1 MDLSITKIYLKNF
14 KGYDEITIHPNPDFN
29 IIIGENNIGK
39 SSLFEA
45 IHLWEKCYTNS
56 IKADK
61 ASFYSSKTSRYLNS
75 QDLDFI
81 RIQSY
86 SDLFLDPTN
95 DMHISLTIKHE
106 DVSGNVE
113 EYELG
118 FRLQKPATIENAFLR
133 IYMNDFEE
141 FSKFA
146 VDYKNQTTKKDLS
159 DVIFIYQTRP
169 ISSVSQYEPYMYP
182 VQVEK
187 KILRGASQE
196 ALRNK
201 IILKREMLN
210 DLQTSLSRILEVPV
224 TLELPKSQDYKK
236 KEFVEIQVKVGDK
249 PAKELFLQGSGFI
262 QILEI
267 LSTIEYI
274 NAPLKILLVDEP
286 DSHIHSKLQVNL
298 LKELRNQTSNQF
310 FIISHNDQFVTSSNE
325 GEVFFLNKED
335 LLSKELRPLNFDAFK
350 RIKDELGGVLI
361 PLELLSCAE
370 YIIFVEGNDD
380 QKYIEKI
387 YKKYCQIFSKEN
399 QLKKLAFFPLR
410 GKDNILSKIEFN
422 QRTLSEL
429 FKNKIWVTLFDK
441 DFTQV
446 IHDEE
451 TKTALKAK
459 MNTRGITTSKAI
471 SHAGYCIE
479 SSMFSDIG
487 KLKVVLSNFYEQD
500 VSVFINRW
508 VSEIVEELKNFRSE
522 SFIKLNESFEGQKQN
537 RQSLCTTILN
547 FNSIIGEW
555 NDKKNTYPNCCSQ
568 YMNKYLIDKFVRA
581 LEGDIGVN
589 KIIDPNRN
597 QKLDEVA
604 SKLFNSFIDSIIN
617 QEQYPQEFF
626 ILINELNI
634 Q

>member
-1 MDLSITKIYLKNF
+1 MDLSISKIYLKNF
-14 KGYDEITIHPNPDFN
+14 KGYEEVTIHPNPDFN

-45 IHLWEKCYTNS
+45 IHLWEKCYTTL

-61 ASFYSSKTSRYLNS
+61 ASFYSNKTSRYLNS

-81 RIQSY
+81 RIQSH

-95 DMHISLTIKHE
+95 DMCISVTIKHE
-106 DVSGNVE
+106 TEDGEVE
-113 EYELG
+113 EYDLG

-133 IYMNDFEE
+133 IYMIDSEN

-146 VDYKNQTTKKDLS
+146 IDYKNQTGKKDLS

-210 DLQTSLSRILEVPV
+210 DLQASLSGILEVPV
-224 TLELPKSQDYKK
+224 LLELPKPQDFKK
-236 KEFVEIQVKVGDK
+236 KEFVEVFVKVGDK
-249 PAKELFLQGSGFI
+249 PFKELFLQGSGFI

-335 LLSKELRPLNFDAFK
+335 LLLKELNPLNFDAFK
-350 RIKDELGGVLI
+350 RIKEELGGVLI
-361 PLELLSCAE
+361 HLELLSAADSIVFTEGGDDQE
-370 YIIFVEGNDD
+370 YIKFI
-380 QKYIEKI
+380 YEKI
-387 YKKYCQIFSKEN
+387 CDLRNRSNNF
-399 QLKKLAFFPLR
+399 KKLSFFPLR
-410 GKDNILSKIEFN
+410 GKDKIHMKLEYN
-422 QRTLSEL
+422 KRVLGGL
-429 FKNKIWVTLFDK
+429 FQNKKWIVIYDR
-441 DFTQV
+441 DFTTQSNDSTIKGQLGRKLGPGSLV
-446 IHDEE
+446 YTH
-451 TKTALKAK
+451 
-459 MNTRGITTSKAI
+459 N
-471 SHAGYCIE
+471 GYCIE
-479 SSMFSDIG
+479 SVIFSELDKLVSILNIYYENIDVDLSQFITEWFTLIDNNLRDVSSDIYKELEGSFNGQVKNREDICGTIVFNEIIRYWLQERSVNQNCASRYMTKSLINKFVVDLEG
-487 KLKVVLSNFYEQD
+487 KLEK
-500 VSVFINRW
+500 
-508 VSEIVEELKNFRSE
+508 
-522 SFIKLNESFEGQKQN
+522 QKI
-537 RQSLCTTILN
+537 ILAD
-547 FNSIIGEW
+547 S
-555 NDKKNTYPNCCSQ
+555 DNT
-568 YMNKYLIDKFVRA
+568 
-581 LEGDIGVN
+581 LEGVCSRFFFA
-589 KIIDPNRN
+589 IISSI
-597 QKLDEVA
+597 LDENL
-604 SKLFNSFIDSIIN
+604 LFTDFENLFTELSI
-617 QEQYPQEFF
+617 
-626 ILINELNI
+626 
-634 Q
+634 